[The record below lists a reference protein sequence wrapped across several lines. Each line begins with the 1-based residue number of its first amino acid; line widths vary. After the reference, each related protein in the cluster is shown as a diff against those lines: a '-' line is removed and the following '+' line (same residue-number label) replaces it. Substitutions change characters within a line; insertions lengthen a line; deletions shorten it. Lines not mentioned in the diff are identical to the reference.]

1 MKKFLL
7 ILILAVACLH
17 LGARDMYVIT
27 VGVADYAYL
36 NDLYKTEK
44 DARDMAVLFR
54 THTKNVFAL
63 TGKEAT
69 RSNVVK
75 LMTEVFC
82 KAKKKDVVV
91 FFFSGHGNETGMCVY
106 ETGGPKKNASLS
118 YKDIQSV
125 MQRCKAET
133 KLLFVDA
140 CHSGGARVNGSSSS
154 GLSEEWNAMANKN
167 KVMLFLSSRTGETSL
182 ENPAAPNGMFTT
194 HLLRGLK
201 GGADSNRDRVVTAR
215 ELFDFVSQ
223 KVKRESGNRQHPVM
237 WGLFPDD
244 LCVINWNK
252 K

>member
-7 ILILAVACLH
+7 ILVLAVACLH

-36 NDLYKTEK
+36 NDLRKAEK
-44 DARDMAVLFR
+44 DARDMAALFR
-54 THTKNVFAL
+54 THTKNVYAL
-63 TGKEAT
+63 TGANAT
-69 RSNVVK
+69 RDNVVK
-75 LMTEVFC
+75 LMKKIFC
-82 KAKKKDVVV
+82 NTKKNDVVV
-91 FFFSGHGNETGMCVY
+91 FFFSGHGDETGMCVY
-106 ETGGPKKNASLS
+106 ETGGPKNNASLS

-125 MQRCKAET
+125 MQHCKAET

-140 CHSGGARVNGSSSS
+140 CHSGGARANQTTS
-154 GLSEEWNAMANKN
+154 GLTEEWNTMANKN

-182 ENPAAPNGMFTT
+182 ENLTAPNGMFTT

-201 GGADSNRDRVVTAR
+201 GGADNNRDRVVTAR

-223 KVKRESGNRQHPVM
+223 RVKKESGNRQHPVM
-237 WGLFPDD
+237 WGQFPDN